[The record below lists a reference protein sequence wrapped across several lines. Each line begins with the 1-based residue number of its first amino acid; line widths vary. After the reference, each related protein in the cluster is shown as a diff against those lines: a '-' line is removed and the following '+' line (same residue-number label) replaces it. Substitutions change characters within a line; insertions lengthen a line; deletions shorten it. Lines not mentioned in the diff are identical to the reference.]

1 MSVALNI
8 SYSLLSTA
16 ELWDGILK
24 TTEYLCMMGVFDS
37 MELRMLRRAGY
48 VSALS
53 PVFHPILCGLRFM
66 AVMWTCECM
75 RSLYTLSHSL
85 FSLVFATR
93 WNQKH
98 PSYVSIW
105 LFLKFHVRVFLMI
118 AVMFVCIKILAI
130 WLVSELICFSKVEN
144 VSNFFSPR
152 LLLSN
157 WYYCIIIGISAVA
170 NYYILSDISVSDIRL
185 QIWNSWPRILYPA
198 EGLSLDLKT
207 SP

>member
-1 MSVALNI
+1 M
-8 SYSLLSTA
+8 Y
-16 ELWDGILK
+16 
-24 TTEYLCMMGVFDS
+24 MGVFDS

-48 VSALS
+48 VSTLS

-144 VSNFFSPR
+144 VSNVFSPR

>member
-53 PVFHPILCGLRFM
+53 PVFHPSLCGLRFM
-66 AVMWTCECM
+66 AVMWTCEYM
-75 RSLYTLSHSL
+75 RNLYSLSHSL
-85 FSLVFATR
+85 LSLAFATP

-98 PSYVSIW
+98 PSYVSIR
-105 LFLKFHVRVFLMI
+105 LFLKFHVRGFLMI
-118 AVMFVCIKILAI
+118 AIMFVCIKILAV
-130 WLVSELICFSKVEN
+130 WLVSEFFCFSKVEN

-157 WYYCIIIGISAVA
+157 WYYCIIICISTVA
-170 NYYILSDISVSDIRL
+170 NYYIISVSDIRL
-185 QIWNSWPRILYPA
+185 QIWNSWPMILYLA
-198 EGLSLDLKT
+198 DGLSLNLKT

>member
-1 MSVALNI
+1 M
-8 SYSLLSTA
+8 Y
-16 ELWDGILK
+16 DGCFWFHGVENAK
-24 TTEYLCMMGVFDS
+24 ESRLCV
-37 MELRMLRRAGY
+37 RP
-48 VSALS
+48 VTS

-85 FSLVFATR
+85 FSLAFATR

-130 WLVSELICFSKVEN
+130 WLVSEFICFSKVEN

-157 WYYCIIIGISAVA
+157 WYYCIIICISTVA
-170 NYYILSDISVSDIRL
+170 NYYIISVSDIRL

>member
-8 SYSLLSTA
+8 SYSLLSTT

-24 TTEYLCMMGVFDS
+24 TTEYLFMMGVFDS

-53 PVFHPILCGLRFM
+53 PVFHPSLCGLRFM

-75 RSLYTLSHSL
+75 RNLYSLSHSL
-85 FSLVFATR
+85 LSLAFATP

-98 PSYVSIW
+98 PSYVSIR
-105 LFLKFHVRVFLMI
+105 LFLKFHVRGFLMI
-118 AVMFVCIKILAI
+118 AIKFVCIKILAV
-130 WLVSELICFSKVEN
+130 WLVSEFFCFSKVEN

-157 WYYCIIIGISAVA
+157 WYYCIIICISTVA
-170 NYYILSDISVSDIRL
+170 NYYIISVSDIRL
-185 QIWNSWPRILYPA
+185 QIWNSWPMILYLA
-198 EGLSLDLKT
+198 DGLSLNLKT